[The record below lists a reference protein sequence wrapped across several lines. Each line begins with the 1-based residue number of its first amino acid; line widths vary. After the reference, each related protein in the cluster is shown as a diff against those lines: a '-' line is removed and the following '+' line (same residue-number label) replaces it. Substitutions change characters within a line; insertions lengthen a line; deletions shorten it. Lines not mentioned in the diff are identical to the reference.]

1 MTGKMDMTSG
11 RELAGGIY
19 DYDALEVGDCYWTG
33 RIDVT
38 EAHVVG
44 FAGLSGDLFD
54 VHMDEEFAQGHG
66 FPARIAHGLLVLAMA
81 DGLKNR
87 AAARIRAI
95 ASMGWTDWRF
105 RHPVLIG
112 DRIRARIMVA
122 AKKPH
127 RDPLR
132 GILTLQLAVHNQ
144 HDLVV
149 QEGLTLLLCERTGPV
164 GSG

>member
-1 MTGKMDMTSG
+1 MMDMAAG
-11 RELAGGIY
+11 RELEGGIY
-19 DYDALEVGDCYWTG
+19 DYDGLQVGDRYWTG

-54 VHMDEEFAQGHG
+54 VHMDEEFAQAHG

-105 RHPVLIG
+105 RRPVLIG
-112 DRIRARIMVA
+112 DRIRARITVA
-122 AKKPH
+122 GKKPH
-127 RDPLR
+127 RDPTR

-149 QEGLTLLLCERTGPV
+149 QEGLTLLLCKRTGPG